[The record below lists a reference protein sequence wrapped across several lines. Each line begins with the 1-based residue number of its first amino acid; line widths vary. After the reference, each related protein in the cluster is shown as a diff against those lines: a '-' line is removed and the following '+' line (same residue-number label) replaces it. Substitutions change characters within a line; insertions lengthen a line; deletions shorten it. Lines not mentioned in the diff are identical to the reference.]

1 MSDSNQ
7 ALVQAAIDL
16 LESGDEEGCEGL
28 VVVTAESYRC
38 LQAAVRAAVGQGYG
52 IVVRQNLD

>member
-1 MSDSNQ
+1 MYDNNQ
-7 ALVQAAIDL
+7 ALVQAAIGL
-16 LESGDEEGCEGL
+16 LESGDDEGCEGL
-28 VVVTAESYRC
+28 VVVTAETYRR